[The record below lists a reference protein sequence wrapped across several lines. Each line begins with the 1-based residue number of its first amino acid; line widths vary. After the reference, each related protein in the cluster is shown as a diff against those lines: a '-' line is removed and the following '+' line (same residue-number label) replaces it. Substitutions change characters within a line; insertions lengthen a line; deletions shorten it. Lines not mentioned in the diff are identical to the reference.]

1 MFQRIQKAFLQRFF
15 ICTQGCCVHVF
26 VCLCAYTTQVL
37 NSGIILILRF
47 IHWLLC
53 LSLILSMSY
62 FSLVHPLYF
71 LGKWSSNPW
80 VAKEQCTVVLAPA
93 GNFPQDHT
101 SLMEITSKSNEF
113 LRANIK
119 AAKQFSE
126 YSWTADSVR
135 GVQIAFVGRI

>member
-1 MFQRIQKAFLQRFF
+1 M
-15 ICTQGCCVHVF
+15 
-26 VCLCAYTTQVL
+26 
-37 NSGIILILRF
+37 
-47 IHWLLC
+47 
-53 LSLILSMSY
+53 
-62 FSLVHPLYF
+62 
-71 LGKWSSNPW
+71 
-80 VAKEQCTVVLAPA
+80 VLAPA

-126 YSWTADSVR
+126 YSWTVDSVR